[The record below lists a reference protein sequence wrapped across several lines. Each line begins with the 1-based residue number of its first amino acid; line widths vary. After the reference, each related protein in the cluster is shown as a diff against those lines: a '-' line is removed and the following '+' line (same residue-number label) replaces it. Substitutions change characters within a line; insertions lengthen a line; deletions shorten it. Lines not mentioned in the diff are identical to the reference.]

1 VFYGVYSVFHG
12 TKIEWIKYLK
22 KLGMELAD
30 CWHLLS
36 KFQNMKRIN
45 GVLVVFLITLSAAF
59 AQEEQRIESKITDVT
74 VFLNKAQVTRLAKSK
89 VNAGRSAIVLSGI
102 TSLLD
107 QQSIQVSGKGKV
119 VIEGIS
125 HRQNFLNEFN
135 MPTKLR
141 SLKDSVEL
149 LQRQIALEQSQK
161 EILNKEE
168 QMLVSNQKIGGT
180 QSNLTVVE
188 LKAMADFYRT
198 RLTDIVTTRMKQDE
212 KIKKLNERLTKT
224 QQQFNEQNDLYRRNT
239 SEIVV
244 ALSAEAAGTVE
255 IEVKY
260 VVANA
265 GWQPVYDLRATDTK
279 SPIRLNYKANVF
291 QSTGEEWNNVKLTLS
306 TANPNEGGLK
316 PELYTWTLDFY
327 RPTVY
332 RNYENSRSAGKK
344 TMGAAP
350 AAVEMDREE
359 AAPLQEAILTSA
371 DYTSTTQTSL
381 NTEFSISLPYTVS
394 SANKP
399 TLVDIRNHEMKADYI
414 YSVAPKL
421 DKDAFLIAKAIGWEE
436 FSLLPGEANIFFEGT
451 FVSTTFI
458 DPNNIKDTL
467 SVSLGRDKRVVV
479 KREKL
484 KDFSSKKAI
493 GSNQKDSYAFE
504 ISVRNT
510 KTEAIKIV
518 VEDQVPVSSNSQI
531 EVAVSDVGGAR
542 YNKTT
547 GKLSWEVSLQPNETK
562 KVQFK
567 YEVKYPKDKQ
577 LNGVE

>member
-1 VFYGVYSVFHG
+1 
-12 TKIEWIKYLK
+12 
-22 KLGMELAD
+22 MELAD

-45 GVLVVFLITLSAAF
+45 LTLIVFLMALSATF
-59 AQEEQRIESKITDVT
+59 AQEEQRVDSKITDVT
-74 VFLNKAQVTRLAKSK
+74 VFLNKAQVTRAVKSR
-89 VNAGRSAIVLSGI
+89 VNGGKSTLVLSGI
-102 TSLLD
+102 TSSLD

-125 HRQNFLNEFN
+125 HRQNFLSEFN

-212 KIKKLNERLTKT
+212 KIKKLNERLVKT
-224 QQQFNEQNDLYRRNT
+224 QQQYHEQNELYSRNT

-244 ALSAEAAGTVE
+244 ALSAEAASPVE
-255 IEVKY
+255 LEVKY

-279 SPIRLNYKANVF
+279 GPIQLNYKANVF

-316 PELYTWTLDFY
+316 PELYTWALDFY
-327 RPTVY
+327 HPIVY
-332 RNYENSRSAGKK
+332 RNYENSRSASKK
-344 TMGAAP
+344 TMGGAP
-350 AAVEMDREE
+350 ASVEMDREE
-359 AAPLQEAILTSA
+359 AAPLQAAMLTSA
-371 DYTSTTQTSL
+371 DYTSTIQTSL

-399 TLVDIRNHEMKADYI
+399 TLVDIRNHEMKAEYI

-493 GSNQKDSYAFE
+493 GGNQKDSYAFE

-510 KTEAIKIV
+510 KAEPIKIV

-531 EVAVSDVGGAR
+531 EVTTSDLGGGK

-547 GKLSWEVSLQPNETK
+547 GKLSWELSLQPNETK
-562 KVQFK
+562 KMQFK

-577 LNGVE
+577 LNGTE